1 MGPAATQSQ
10 TLRQIIPTAL
20 KKMCASFYEDSPF
33 VISSS
38 EKYQSTTN
46 CFGFKMWH
54 LILWNT
60 IWYLQSAPHCIL
72 QSIATSGY
80 QKQMQNEKSK
90 KIKNKVFKT
99 FQEANQ
105 LHEPKHQ
112 DLTLETRSFLCS
124 CKVVTIFIFIF
135 NFKITKLQKKRNGH
149 MLHLQR
155 ILFFNC
161 IHFIVHRQPMN
172 SVNRP

>member
-20 KKMCASFYEDSPF
+20 KKMWASFYEDSPF

-60 IWYLQSAPHCIL
+60 IQYLQWARHCIL

-99 FQEANQ
+99 FQRQINCMSRRIKTWHCSRDPFNAGAKWSQ
-105 LHEPKHQ
+105 
-112 DLTLETRSFLCS
+112 FLS
-124 CKVVTIFIFIF
+124 LSSIS
-135 NFKITKLQKKRNGH
+135 KLQKTE
-149 MLHLQR
+149 
-155 ILFFNC
+155 IVTCC
-161 IHFIVHRQPMN
+161 IFKGFYSSIAFIVHIQPMN

>member
-1 MGPAATQSQ
+1 
-10 TLRQIIPTAL
+10 
-20 KKMCASFYEDSPF
+20 MCASFYEDSPF

-60 IWYLQSAPHCIL
+60 IWYLQWAPHCIL

-80 QKQMQNEKSK
+80 HKQMQDEKSK

-99 FQEANQ
+99 FQRQINCMVRRIKTW
-105 LHEPKHQ
+105 HWRREPFNAVAKWSQ
-112 DLTLETRSFLCS
+112 FLFLS
-124 CKVVTIFIFIF
+124 SIL
-135 NFKITKLQKKRNGH
+135 KLQNH
-149 MLHLQR
+149 ILHLQR

-161 IHFIVHRQPMN
+161 IHFKVHRQPMKL
-172 SVNRP
+172 VNRP